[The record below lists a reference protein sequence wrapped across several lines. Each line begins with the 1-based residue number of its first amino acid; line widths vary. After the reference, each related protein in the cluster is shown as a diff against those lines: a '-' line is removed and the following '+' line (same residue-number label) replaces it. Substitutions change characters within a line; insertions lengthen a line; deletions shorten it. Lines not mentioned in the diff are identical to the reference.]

1 MSQNHARTKTQI
13 RLLSQKLADTVG
25 REIFASLE
33 RGDQEDIF
41 EQMLVNLYNC
51 YTLNGSMKSWCGTT
65 FHVIETLLSKL
76 EKTINQK
83 KCTQPRNSTDGHKTS
98 RPSP

>member
-13 RLLSQKLADTVG
+13 KLLSEKLTDTVG
-25 REIFASLE
+25 KEIFAPLE
-33 RGDQEDIF
+33 RKDQEDFF

-76 EKTINQK
+76 
-83 KCTQPRNSTDGHKTS
+83 D
-98 RPSP
+98 

>member
-13 RLLSQKLADTVG
+13 KLLSEKLTEAVG
-25 REIFASLE
+25 KEIFADFPRE
-33 RGDQEDIF
+33 DQEDFF
-41 EQMLVNLYNC
+41 EQMLTSLYDC

-76 EKTINQK
+76 
-83 KCTQPRNSTDGHKTS
+83 D
-98 RPSP
+98 